1 MELGLTIP
9 HTGRLASPQFVRD
22 VAQAADELGYG
33 SIWAIDHVVMPTYFE
48 SLYTLGRK
56 PARLADNSVSQA
68 LAPNYECQSTLLWVA
83 GFTSR
88 VKLATG
94 IAILP
99 IRNPVLNARMLATLD
114 VYSGGR
120 LLYGVGVGWLKEEA
134 DAMQM
139 PWDHRGARSEEHIAL
154 MRHLWTA
161 TEPTTSFEGTYYR
174 FDEMDPEPLPVQRP
188 VPILIGGHSDIALE
202 RAGRIGDGWIAAS
215 MSPPRVE
222 EHWNRVRAAAEAN
235 GRDPDDLIM
244 VNSARVAIGDSALNP
259 IAEPLSEVIERFVA
273 YRALGV
279 DHLQVSM
286 DAPNREVHLAAVEA
300 LGREVLPAVAGDA

>member
-33 SIWAIDHVVMPTYFE
+33 SIWAIDHVVMPTHFE

-56 PARLADNSVSQA
+56 PTLLAENSVSQA
-68 LAPNYECQSTLLWVA
+68 LAPNYECTSTLLWVA

-88 VKLATG
+88 VKLGTG

-154 MRHLWTA
+154 MRHLWGT
-161 TEPTTSFEGTYYR
+161 TEPTTTFEGTYYR

-215 MSPPRVE
+215 MSPPRLQ
-222 EHWNRVRAAAEAN
+222 EHWDKVRTAAEQH
-235 GRDPDDLIM
+235 GRNPDDLIM
-244 VNSARVAIGDSALNP
+244 VNGVRVAIGDSAANP
-259 IAEPLSEVIERFVA
+259 IDEPLSDVIERFTA

-279 DHLQVSM
+279 HHLQVSI
-286 DAPNREVHLAAVEA
+286 DTPSTEVHLAAIDVIA
-300 LGREVLPAVAGDA
+300 REVLPAVA